1 MKNVFISYSR
11 DDYDFVHNSI
21 IPEIEKINGI
31 NCWFDM
37 KDIEAGTIFEEKI
50 NDGLKECFIFLLMLS
65 KSSMQKDWPLK
76 ELKEAEELKR
86 KDPSRK
92 IVLVNIDDSELTS
105 KFEEY
110 KDRDIISWKDNN
122 QTKKLLEYIEQWNK
136 EQAELFYKAGKNH
149 EHSKNIDDQKTAIE
163 LFKKSAEMGFDEA
176 QTKMAYYYGNG
187 KKDILEQD
195 PKKAFEWCS
204 KAYEQ
209 GFPKAISLMASLNKE
224 DNAKFIRYHQE
235 AAEKGAKFSQF
246 KIGES
251 YYKGI
256 IEGDIITAIF
266 WLKKA
271 ADQNEPKA
279 QELLGDILLKDFKE
293 QKDLAI
299 DYYNKAKKNFSRS
312 TDLLRV
318 NKKIFNN
325 KRNHK

>member
-86 KDPSRK
+86 KDKNRK

-110 KDRDIISWKDNN
+110 KNRDIISWNYTN
-122 QTKKLLEYIEQWNK
+122 QYQKLLRNIERWNNEEAK
-136 EQAELFYKAGKNH
+136 SFYRTGQSLENS
-149 EHSKNIDDQKTAIE
+149 ENIDNRKKAIE
-163 LFKKSAEMGFDEA
+163 LFEKSAEMGLAEA
-176 QTKMAYYYGNG
+176 QSKMAYYYRVG
-187 KKDILEQD
+187 KKDILEKD
-195 PKKAFEWCS
+195 LVKAFKWGS
-204 KAYEQ
+204 KAYGQ
-209 GFPKAISLMASLNKE
+209 GFPGAAAMMASLSDQMG
-224 DNAKFIRYHQE
+224 DNAKFIKYHQE
-235 AAEKGAKFSQF
+235 AAEKGWKFSQF
-246 KIGES
+246 KIGEA

-271 ADQNEPKA
+271 ADQNEPNA
-279 QELLGDILLKDFKE
+279 QKLLGDILLEDFKE

-299 DYYNKAKKNFSRS
+299 DYYNRAKK
-312 TDLLRV
+312 
-318 NKKIFNN
+318 KP
-325 KRNHK
+325 

>member
-1 MKNVFISYSR
+1 MINVFISYSR
-11 DDYDFVHNSI
+11 DDYEVVHDSI

-31 NCWFDM
+31 NCWLDM
-37 KDIEAGTIFEEKI
+37 KDIEAGAKFEEKI

-76 ELKEAEELKR
+76 ELKEAEELKTQ
-86 KDPSRK
+86 DPSRK
-92 IVLVNIDDSELTS
+92 IVLVNIDDSELTG

-122 QTKKLLEYIEQWNK
+122 QHQKLLRNIEQWNNEK
-136 EQAELFYKAGKNH
+136 AESFYKAGKSL
-149 EHSKNIDDQKTAIE
+149 EHSKNIDDQKKAIE

-176 QTKMAYYYGNG
+176 QTKIAYYYDVG

-195 PKKAFEWCS
+195 LEKAFEWCS

-209 GFPKAISLMASLNKE
+209 GFPKAVSLMASLNKKIG

-235 AAEKGAKFSQF
+235 AAEKGVKFSQF

-271 ADQNEPKA
+271 ADQKQPNA
-279 QELLGDILLKDFKE
+279 QELLGDILLKDFK
-293 QKDLAI
+293 
-299 DYYNKAKKNFSRS
+299 
-312 TDLLRV
+312 
-318 NKKIFNN
+318 
-325 KRNHK
+325 